1 MADALRLPPSMLV
14 IERGWVSSN
23 NIVFLGDDPAVV
35 DTGYARHSE
44 QTVALVRH
52 ALGGQALERIINT
65 HTHSDHI
72 GGNAA
77 LARAYPGVRITI
89 PAGEAEVVR
98 DWDVAALLLEPMGQE
113 CERFAFDDTLHAG
126 DVLSLG
132 GLQWQAIASPGHD
145 MESLLLWC
153 AGEGIL
159 ISADAL
165 WGQGFGI
172 LFPALPPLGDHAGAV
187 AAQRATLATIRDLA
201 PRLVIPGHGAPF
213 TDLEAAL
220 AHAAAQLDR
229 LDSNPAGLL
238 RHAAKVSLAFILMID
253 GRLDLA
259 TLGKRLARMRLV
271 TDVNRAMYQLDEAS
285 LAELLAGEL
294 VKSGVAKRDAG
305 WLVYATA

>member
-1 MADALRLPPSMLV
+1 MADALRLPPTMLV
-14 IERGWVSSN
+14 IERGWISSN
-23 NIVFLGDDPAVV
+23 NIVFLGADAAVV
-35 DTGYARHSE
+35 DTGYTRHAD

-52 ALGGQALERIINT
+52 ALGGQALKRIVNT

-89 PAGEAEVVR
+89 PAGAAEVVR
-98 DWDVAALLLEPMGQE
+98 DWDVVALLLEPMGQE
-113 CERFAFDDTLHAG
+113 CERFAFHDTLRAG
-126 DVLSLG
+126 DTLSLG

-165 WGQGFGI
+165 WGRGFGM
-172 LFPALPPLGDHAGAV
+172 LFPALPPASDHAGAV
-187 AAQRATLATIRDLA
+187 AAQRATLATIGDLA

-213 TDLEAAL
+213 ADVDAAL
-220 AHAAAQLDR
+220 AYAGAQLDR
-229 LDSNPAGLL
+229 LESNPAGLM
-238 RHAAKVSLAFILMID
+238 RHAAKVSLAFVLMIE

-259 TLGKRLARMRLV
+259 TLGMRLARMRLV
-271 TDVNRAMYQLDEAS
+271 TDVNRALFRLDEAS
-285 LAELLAGEL
+285 LAEMLAEDL
-294 VKSGVAKRDAG
+294 VKSGVAKRDGG
-305 WLVYATA
+305 WLVYATG